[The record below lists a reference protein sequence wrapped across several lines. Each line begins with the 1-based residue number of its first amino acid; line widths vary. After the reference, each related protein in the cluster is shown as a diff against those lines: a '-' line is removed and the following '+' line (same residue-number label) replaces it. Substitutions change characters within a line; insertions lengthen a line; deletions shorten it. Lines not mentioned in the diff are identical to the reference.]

1 MGGPARYVVVHR
13 GPAKDGQIVK
23 VPEKGGV
30 DALRKT
36 AAAKLKVKAKA
47 ASLFR
52 RSTGAPLGSCDA
64 LEANEA
70 LCLCTPREAEELS
83 SRRAEPPPP
92 ERRHLPNELWTV
104 VVEAWLEGWR
114 QRHDPTARAR
124 ITQLRDDQGGGDL
137 LRFTRLKGAAA
148 SRGTQLD
155 DAPLR
160 AACREAL
167 ALACVSRTFHRAVGD
182 SDATRLFG
190 RWFWRDD
197 KAWIPYTPAAS
208 WDIEIAYVTQTESST
223 VAVCE
228 PRQDP
233 GGKARSRHVTIDL
246 EASKQ
251 KNLNG
256 RGRALDII
264 RRPRRVV

>member
-1 MGGPARYVVVHR
+1 M
-13 GPAKDGQIVK
+13 
-23 VPEKGGV
+23 
-30 DALRKT
+30 
-36 AAAKLKVKAKA
+36 
-47 ASLFR
+47 
-52 RSTGAPLGSCDA
+52 
-64 LEANEA
+64 
-70 LCLCTPREAEELS
+70 
-83 SRRAEPPPP
+83 
-92 ERRHLPNELWTV
+92 
-104 VVEAWLEGWR
+104 
-114 QRHDPTARAR
+114 
-124 ITQLRDDQGGGDL
+124 
-137 LRFTRLKGAAA
+137 
-148 SRGTQLD
+148 
-155 DAPLR
+155 
-160 AACREAL
+160 
-167 ALACVSRTFHRAVGD
+167 SRTFHRAVGD

-251 KNLNG
+251 RNLNG